1 MWPGSYSF
9 GSDDSCFWAIT
20 SGVPNLCKPPANGT
34 SFSVSKAESGQPH
47 EN

>member
-1 MWPGSYSF
+1 MWTGSYSF

-34 SFSVSKAESGQPH
+34 SFSVSKAEGGQPY